1 MIRSYII
8 TSNLLCR
15 VNSLIDYKGW
25 FSSVTKTRLK
35 PCKICTQAR
44 FVHDTCHEIMT
55 CSVMNSK
62 KKPYTFYTVY
72 TIPETNSGPHA
83 FHKSQHYWTSPRH
96 AYLQKGTHNTRGGP
110 TCMHE
115 SLQVQCID
123 QDIITWPQWHQCTVL
138 VVIHARMSDLLWH
151 NTQCRWKL
159 HVVLWLLHSL

>member
-1 MIRSYII
+1 MILQCYKDKAETMQDLHSGKVCTWHLPWDYDLL
-8 TSNLLCR
+8 SNELEKEALYLLHCIY
-15 VNSLIDYKGW
+15 NSWDQLW
-25 FSSVTKTRLK
+25 
-35 PCKICTQAR
+35 P
-44 FVHDTCHEIMT
+44 TC
-55 CSVMNSK
+55 
-62 KKPYTFYTVY
+62 
-72 TIPETNSGPHA
+72 

-123 QDIITWPQWHQCTVL
+123 QDVIMWPQWHQCTVL

-151 NTQCRWKL
+151 NTQGRWNL